1 MAVLLGLLFMDA
13 SPRIEVRSW
22 QRGLIAAVILAL
34 LTLGNCIPL
43 LALFPQAG
51 AYREIL
57 NSDSAWY
64 AGSNLGNGGGLEAF
78 AGEWM
83 NRPAHLEVTIPPL
96 AAVVL
101 QRS

>member
-1 MAVLLGLLFMDA
+1 MLSWLRWGRDGSFVVVTVNFTPEPKTGY
-13 SPRIEVRSW
+13 RIGV
-22 QRGLIAAVILAL
+22 
-34 LTLGNCIPL
+34 
-43 LALFPQAG
+43 PQAG
-51 AYREIL
+51 CYREIL